1 MDSGDL
7 RIDFVAEYVLK
18 TFKLKPDKW
27 SKLINNEENKQ
38 MLMEFFEKQDNS
50 QLIIT
55 LNNAGALLP
64 SFSFPSTSKNKSVYF
79 LKKDKREAIGK
90 DNFKTALVYGDI
102 SAAPLEQ
109 LSALVD
115 EVSIWTM
122 ITLADYFAIPR
133 HDRASI
139 NLCNYHQF
147 NMKVLVFANEHANL
161 M

>member
-1 MDSGDL
+1 MESGDA
-7 RIDFVAEYVLK
+7 RIDYIAEYVLK

-38 MLMEFFEKQDNS
+38 MFIDFFEKQDNS

-55 LNNAGALLP
+55 LNNAGALIP
-64 SFSFPSTSKNKSVYF
+64 TFGFPATSKNKSVYF

-90 DNFKTALVYGDI
+90 DNFKAALAYGDI

-115 EVSIWTM
+115 EVYNCHQSSRVSAVNIQFV
-122 ITLADYFAIPR
+122 LQLR
-133 HDRASI
+133 HNPPNKLFI
-139 NLCNYHQF
+139 GT
-147 NMKVLVFANEHANL
+147 
-161 M
+161 